1 MENGRSKYYQE
12 NDELRARFTGWLAT
26 VIYRA
31 KLRYMEKQKRV
42 KATVPIENV
51 PESFLAYQET
61 LFSHVEHTAND
72 FDFEE
77 ERLARA
83 YSSLPLMRREIL
95 RLLCVEDLKADEIA
109 RRLNCSIQHVYNQR
123 SLALKRL
130 RQLLEKE
137 SGDENDKG

>member
-1 MENGRSKYYQE
+1 MENRHSKYYQK
-12 NDELRARFTGWLAT
+12 NDELRARFTGWLDT

-42 KATVPIENV
+42 KATVPIDDV
-51 PESFLAYQET
+51 PESFLGYQET
-61 LFSHVEHTAND
+61 LFSYVERTAND

-77 ERLARA
+77 ERLAIA

-95 RLLCVEDLKADEIA
+95 RLLFVEDLKADEIA

-137 SGDENDKG
+137 GGDENAKG

>member
-1 MENGRSKYYQE
+1 MENRHSKYYQK
-12 NDELRARFTGWLAT
+12 NDELRARFTGWLDT

-31 KLRYMEKQKRV
+31 KLRYMEKQKRL
-42 KATVPIENV
+42 KATVPIDDV
-51 PESFLAYQET
+51 PESFLGYQET
-61 LFSHVEHTAND
+61 LFSHVERTAND

-77 ERLARA
+77 ERLAIA

-95 RLLCVEDLKADEIA
+95 RLLFVEDLKADEIA

-137 SGDENDKG
+137 GGDENAKG

>member
-1 MENGRSKYYQE
+1 MENRHSKYYQK
-12 NDELRARFTGWLAT
+12 NDELRARFTGWLDT
-26 VIYRA
+26 VIYCA

-42 KATVPIENV
+42 KATVPIDDV
-51 PESFLAYQET
+51 PESFLGYQET
-61 LFSHVEHTAND
+61 LFSHVERTAND

-77 ERLARA
+77 ERLAIA

-95 RLLCVEDLKADEIA
+95 RLLFVEDLKADEIA

-137 SGDENDKG
+137 GGDENAKG

>member
-1 MENGRSKYYQE
+1 MENRHSKYYQK
-12 NDELRARFTGWLAT
+12 NDELRARFTGWLDT

-31 KLRYMEKQKRV
+31 KLRYMEKQKRL
-42 KATVPIENV
+42 KATVPIDDV
-51 PESFLAYQET
+51 PESFLGYQET
-61 LFSHVEHTAND
+61 LFSHVERTAN
-72 FDFEE
+72 DFEE
-77 ERLARA
+77 ERLAIA

-95 RLLCVEDLKADEIA
+95 RLLFVEDLKADEIA

-137 SGDENDKG
+137 GGDENAKG

>member
-1 MENGRSKYYQE
+1 MENRRSKYYQE
-12 NDELRARFTGWLAT
+12 NDELRARFTGWLDT

-31 KLRYMEKQKRV
+31 KLRYMEKQEQEKI
-42 KATVPIENV
+42 TVSIEDV
-51 PESFLAYQET
+51 PESFLEYRET
-61 LFSHVEHTAND
+61 LFSHVERTAND

-77 ERLARA
+77 ERLAMA

-95 RLLCVEDLKADEIA
+95 RLLFVEDLKADEIA
-109 RRLNCSIQHVYNQR
+109 KRLNCSVQHVYNQR

-137 SGDENDKG
+137 GGDGNDKG

>member
-1 MENGRSKYYQE
+1 M
-12 NDELRARFTGWLAT
+12 
-26 VIYRA
+26 
-31 KLRYMEKQKRV
+31 
-42 KATVPIENV
+42 
-51 PESFLAYQET
+51 AYQET

-95 RLLCVEDLKADEIA
+95 RLLFVEDLKADEIA

>member
-1 MENGRSKYYQE
+1 MENRHSKYYQK
-12 NDELRARFTGWLAT
+12 NDELRARFTGWLNT

-31 KLRYMEKQKRV
+31 KLRYMERHKRV
-42 KATVPIENV
+42 IATVPIDDV
-51 PESFLAYQET
+51 PESFLEYQET
-61 LFSHVEHTAND
+61 LFSHVERTAND

-77 ERLARA
+77 ERLAEA

-95 RLLCVEDLKADEIA
+95 RLLFVEDLKADEIA

-137 SGDENDKG
+137 SGDGNDRG

>member
-1 MENGRSKYYQE
+1 MENRHSKYYQK
-12 NDELRARFTGWLAT
+12 NDELRARFTGWLDT

-42 KATVPIENV
+42 KATVPIDDV
-51 PESFLAYQET
+51 PESFLGYQET
-61 LFSHVEHTAND
+61 LFSHVERTAND

-77 ERLARA
+77 ERLAIA

-95 RLLCVEDLKADEIA
+95 RLLFVEDLKADEIA

-130 RQLLEKE
+130 RQLL
-137 SGDENDKG
+137 GL

>member
-1 MENGRSKYYQE
+1 MENRRSKYYQE
-12 NDELRARFTGWLAT
+12 NDELRARFTGWLDT

-31 KLRYMEKQKRV
+31 KLRYMEKQEQEKI
-42 KATVPIENV
+42 TVSIEDV
-51 PESFLAYQET
+51 PESFLEYRET

-77 ERLARA
+77 ERLAMA

-95 RLLCVEDLKADEIA
+95 RLLFVEDLKADEIA
-109 RRLNCSIQHVYNQR
+109 KRLNCSVQHVYNQR

-130 RQLLEKE
+130 RQLLERKG
-137 SGDENDKG
+137 GDGNDKG